1 MLTWLLVGQFIS
13 VIRYTMNM
21 FVLFLAVIAPNRKQE
36 EDLQVSIHVN
46 PNLDDMSVSV
56 VLLCVIASIT

>member
-1 MLTWLLVGQFIS
+1 
-13 VIRYTMNM
+13 MNM